1 MLSNTQENENQP
13 ILIPE
18 EIKNEETKEQEL
30 KNEETKEQETKEQE
44 LKNEEIKNE
53 ETKEQELK
61 NEELK
66 PQETKEEDNATK
78 ISETLDSLSID
89 IETKN
94 NKKNLFQRLF
104 LLFIRP
110 CSSS

>member
-1 MLSNTQENENQP
+1 MLSNTQENENQS
-13 ILIPE
+13 ILTPE
-18 EIKNEETKEQEL
+18 EIKNEEIKE
-30 KNEETKEQETKEQE
+30 
-44 LKNEEIKNE
+44 EEIKNE
-53 ETKEQELK
+53 EIK

-94 NKKNLFQRLF
+94 NKKNIFQKLFS
-104 LLFIRP
+104 LFIRP